1 MTKITPDHLARTGVD
16 RERLMAL
23 GRDVAAAWDSPGA
36 THETRKK
43 IIRTV
48 IVEIVVDVVGDTLEM
63 VVHWRGGDH
72 TRLTVKKNRTGR
84 TDWCTEE
91 DVIELVR
98 ALARHMPDQTIAAV
112 LNRLGKS
119 TSHGHSW
126 TRGSI
131 CSLRHQ
137 YDIAIHRPGERA
149 ERQEAT
155 VNEAATVLSVST
167 TTIRR
172 LIANGTLPATQPC
185 RGAPWIIKHGDLMAD
200 TVRAGANARRSRR
213 PPPNDSQQ
221 NLLDL

>member
-1 MTKITPDHLARTGVD
+1 
-16 RERLMAL
+16 
-23 GRDVAAAWDSPGA
+23 
-36 THETRKK
+36 
-43 IIRTV
+43 
-48 IVEIVVDVVGDTLEM
+48 M

-126 TRGSI
+126 TRGSV

-155 VNEAATVLSVST
+155 INEAATVLSVST

-185 RGAPWIIKHGDLMAD
+185 RGAPWIIKHGDLTAD
-200 TVRAGANARRSRR
+200 AVRAGANARRSRR
-213 PPPNDSQQ
+213 PPPDHSQQ